1 MTMEAVIKEYR
12 IEAIWHYTDRAN
24 LDSIREHGGLFSLK
38 QLEEKGIAVPRPGG
52 NNWSH
57 DADRHKGLDVY
68 IHLGFTQSHPMLF
81 QAHKDGR
88 ITDPVWLKVDA
99 SVLTDPEVR
108 FSSDVSNKNGVP
120 ILDQKE
126 ALKRLDFEALFRYMD
141 WSDPETNTRRQ
152 AAEKS
157 EILVPDTIPMEKI
170 LGYEDGKQTCICTA
184 REATWARRRD

>member
-1 MTMEAVIKEYR
+1 ME
-12 IEAIWHYTDRAN
+12 
-24 LDSIREHGGLFSLK
+24 GLFSLK

-68 IHLGFTQSHPMLF
+68 IHLGFTQATRCCSST
-81 QAHKDGR
+81 QGRKDYR
-88 ITDPVWLKVDA
+88 PCMAEVDA
-99 SVLTDPEVR
+99 LGADRTGRCASPQMYQQER
-108 FSSDVSNKNGVP
+108 IP
-120 ILDQKE
+120 ILDQKR
-126 ALKRLDFEALFRYMD
+126 ALKRLDFEALFRYID

-152 AAEKS
+152 AAENS